1 MQRRSRSSWVIV
13 PVILGAALVIAACGG
28 GDDEEATATAEAQA
42 QATAEAQ
49 AQATAEAQAQA
60 TAEAQA
66 QATATA
72 SALVEEAVASV
83 PEELGRFFAGLPAAV
98 KAELEAA
105 GWSEERIAAFI
116 TAFGESQQLPPLE
129 ELRRLLE
136 PLADI
141 PIGPLRV
148 STAVAL
154 GQLPAAFSQ
163 PLVTAIGQQ
172 AFDELKSR
180 ERAPTGSELLAF
192 LELLSALGLL

>member
-1 MQRRSRSSWVIV
+1 MRRRSCSSWVIV

-49 AQATAEAQAQA
+49 AAATAV
-60 TAEAQA
+60 A

-129 ELRRLLE
+129 ELRTLLE

-141 PIGPLRV
+141 PFGPLSA
-148 STAVAL
+148 STAGAL
-154 GQLPAAFSQ
+154 GQLPPAFSQ

-172 AFDELKSR
+172 AFDELRSGA
-180 ERAPTGSELLAF
+180 RAPTGSELLAF
-192 LELLSALGLL
+192 LELLSRLGLL